1 MSIAFARRSLATG
14 DNVGRNKALRSYGR
28 GQGLVADLA
37 TDWRC
42 AV

>member
-1 MSIAFARRSLATG
+1 MAFACRSLLID
-14 DNVGRNKALRSYGR
+14 DNVGRNKALRSYGM
-28 GQGLVADLA
+28 GQELEADLA